1 MDVILLRDVE
11 KLGAEGA
18 TVHVKPGFAR
28 NYLLPRGL
36 AAAATPSQ
44 VKTIEEVK
52 RQRARKVQRF
62 QTEADALKQRL
73 EQQAVSFSLSLGE
86 DGKAFG
92 SITVH
97 DVADALTKA
106 GCAVEKHTVQLP
118 QPIKSLGV
126 HEVPVKLHPNVTAI
140 VKVRVVKA

>member
-1 MDVILLRDVE
+1 MDVVLLKAVE

-36 AAAATPSQ
+36 AVAATSSQ
-44 VKTIEEVK
+44 MKTIAEVT

-62 QTEADALKQRL
+62 QAEADALKQRL
-73 EQQAVSFSLSLGE
+73 EQQSLSFSLSLGE
-86 DGKAFG
+86 DEKAFG

-97 DVADALTKA
+97 DVMDALSKA

-126 HEVPVKLHPNVTAI
+126 HEVPVKLHPHVTAI